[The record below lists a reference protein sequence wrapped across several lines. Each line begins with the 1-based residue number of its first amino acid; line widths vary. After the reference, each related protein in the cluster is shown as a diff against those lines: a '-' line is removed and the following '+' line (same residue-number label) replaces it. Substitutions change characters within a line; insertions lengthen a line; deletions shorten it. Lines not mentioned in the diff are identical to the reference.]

1 MSTIV
6 FIGLG
11 RMGVPMAAHLV
22 AAGHTV
28 RGVEIN
34 PAAADAAR
42 AHGIEVVDS
51 VAAALPG
58 ADACLTS
65 LPKPASRL
73 AAMTCSADG
82 ASTPSGETRRP

>member
-1 MSTIV
+1 MSTIA

-51 VAAALPG
+51 VAAALAG

-65 LPKPASRL
+65 LPKPED
-73 AAMTCSADG
+73 TD
-82 ASTPSGETRRP
+82 

>member
-1 MSTIV
+1 MSTIA

-42 AHGIEVVDS
+42 AHGIEAVS
-51 VAAALPG
+51 YTHLTLP
-58 ADACLTS
+58 TS
-65 LPKPASRL
+65 DLV
-73 AAMTCSADG
+73 
-82 ASTPSGETRRP
+82 

>member
-1 MSTIV
+1 MSTIA

-34 PAAADAAR
+34 PAAAVAAR
-42 AHGIEVVDS
+42 ALGI
-51 VAAALPG
+51 
-58 ADACLTS
+58 
-65 LPKPASRL
+65 
-73 AAMTCSADG
+73 
-82 ASTPSGETRRP
+82 